1 MLTATVA
8 SVFVKEHTDAN
19 KEVFKKGHDELGQ
32 QLSVISDRLADVER
46 RLGATPADMASV
58 DAAADAEAAANGPI
72 EPDQGASTLVT
83 RRVRRAPES
92 PDRRSGPAH
101 EPARGCQGPQAQLRL
116 TLECHDEMGW
126 PMNGIDS
133 FFHHVLTWTGTFN
146 ESGGWYGFW
155 SGFAGGFGI
164 LTILVVGYRKINCH
178 TQRCWR
184 IGHHD
189 LVVKHSDTDPGTTYR
204 GVPSLSP

>member
-1 MLTATVA
+1 
-8 SVFVKEHTDAN
+8 
-19 KEVFKKGHDELGQ
+19 
-32 QLSVISDRLADVER
+32 
-46 RLGATPADMASV
+46 
-58 DAAADAEAAANGPI
+58 
-72 EPDQGASTLVT
+72 
-83 RRVRRAPES
+83 
-92 PDRRSGPAH
+92 
-101 EPARGCQGPQAQLRL
+101 
-116 TLECHDEMGW
+116 
-126 PMNGIDS
+126 MNGIDS

-204 GVPSLSP
+204 VAAIATPKSRAEDSRGPNSARCTAPTWQIRRRRRVDLVRRPPRMAPLRPQSEMEPPNDTD

>member
-1 MLTATVA
+1 
-8 SVFVKEHTDAN
+8 
-19 KEVFKKGHDELGQ
+19 
-32 QLSVISDRLADVER
+32 
-46 RLGATPADMASV
+46 
-58 DAAADAEAAANGPI
+58 
-72 EPDQGASTLVT
+72 
-83 RRVRRAPES
+83 
-92 PDRRSGPAH
+92 
-101 EPARGCQGPQAQLRL
+101 
-116 TLECHDEMGW
+116 
-126 PMNGIDS
+126 MNGIDS
-133 FFHHVLTWTGTFN
+133 FFHHVLVWTGTFN

-204 GVPSLSP
+204 VCRHCHPEIKGRRFSRAELRAMNGAHLADHTAATAT

>member
-1 MLTATVA
+1 
-8 SVFVKEHTDAN
+8 
-19 KEVFKKGHDELGQ
+19 
-32 QLSVISDRLADVER
+32 
-46 RLGATPADMASV
+46 
-58 DAAADAEAAANGPI
+58 
-72 EPDQGASTLVT
+72 
-83 RRVRRAPES
+83 
-92 PDRRSGPAH
+92 
-101 EPARGCQGPQAQLRL
+101 
-116 TLECHDEMGW
+116 
-126 PMNGIDS
+126 MNGIDS

-189 LVVKHSDTDPGTTYR
+189 LVVKHSETDPGTTYR
-204 GVPSLSP
+204 VCRHCHPEIKGRRFSRGNSARCTAPTWRIKRPRRQVDLSWPRRDLRADEPRRPTTSRPPAALGADRSSPTHFESRLDLRDFSHSI